1 MVREARTPI
10 TPQLVFGVFL
20 TLLGVVL
27 TLDQLEMVEFR
38 HVQPF
43 WPLLLVAI
51 GTAMLM
57 QRQDSSGRT
66 WGLFWTGLGGW
77 LLLHSLGVIT
87 VGIGEL
93 IGPLIL
99 IVIGATVLR
108 HTLRPPRPA
117 PPAPPSSFAP
127 PASPFSGAG
136 LNRGPAS
143 PVPPPIPTFIGD
155 ATSTGTGRVSL
166 FTFLGESKRRSND
179 NPFRGGDMTAV
190 LGGCVLDLRQA
201 SIAPGEEAVIDI
213 LAVMAGHEIWVP
225 QGWAVDSD
233 IVHILGGSDDKRLP
247 PIEPPPLSQPRLRLR
262 GVVVMGGIVIKH

>member
-1 MVREARTPI
+1 MVSEARTPI
-10 TPQLVFGVFL
+10 TPQLVIGVFL

-27 TLDQLEMVEFR
+27 TLDRLDIFDVQ
-38 HVQPF
+38 HIQPF
-43 WPLLLVAI
+43 WPVLLVAI
-51 GTAMLM
+51 GTAMLI
-57 QRQDSSGRT
+57 QRRDSSGRI
-66 WGLFWTGLGGW
+66 WGVVWTGVGGW
-77 LLLHSLGVIT
+77 LLLHSIGVIT

-99 IVIGATVLR
+99 IVIGAAVLR

-117 PPAPPSSFAP
+117 PPPPSVP
-127 PASPFSGAG
+127 PLNTAG
-136 LNRGPAS
+136 LHRGPLNPA
-143 PVPPPIPTFIGD
+143 PPPIPNFAGD
-155 ATSTGTGRVSL
+155 ATNTSTGRVSL

-179 NPFRGGDMTAV
+179 NPFRGGDMTAI

-201 SIAPGEEAVIDI
+201 TLAPGEEATIEI

-233 IVHILGGSDDKRLP
+233 IVHILGGSDDKRLQ
-247 PIEPPPLSQPRLRLR
+247 PIEPPPLPQPRLRLR